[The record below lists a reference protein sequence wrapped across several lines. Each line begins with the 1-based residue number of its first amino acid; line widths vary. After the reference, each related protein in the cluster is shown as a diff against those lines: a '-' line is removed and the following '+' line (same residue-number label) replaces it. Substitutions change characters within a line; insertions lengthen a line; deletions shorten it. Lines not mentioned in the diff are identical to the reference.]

1 MKGWTYMYSHTPFLE
16 DLRVALEGMIKM
28 YWGTCFGWHTKLIVQ
43 EQAAQIFR
51 EMCPPPKT
59 TSSLRMKKLV
69 IHACSY
75 RSQGLC
81 LSTCLREMQ
90 SHFAWSNHKT
100 TSSSAKRCLPNVLHG
115 FTQGSDMR
123 SRKDERILSQCGCTW
138 IYELHSA
145 VQSFEPEMA
154 AVAMKRMKM

>member
-1 MKGWTYMYSHTPFLE
+1 MVNTNLKFGMKGWTYIYSHTPFLE
-16 DLRVALEGMIKM
+16 DPRVALEGMIKM
-28 YWGTCFGWHTKLIVQ
+28 YSGTCFGWQTELILQ

-51 EMCPPPKT
+51 EMCPPPKR
-59 TSSLRMKKLV
+59 TSSLPMKKLV

-90 SHFAWSNHKT
+90 SHCAW
-100 TSSSAKRCLPNVLHG
+100 RCHR
-115 FTQGSDMR
+115 QGSDMR
-123 SRKDERILSQCGCTW
+123 SRKDERMLSQCGCTW
-138 IYELHSA
+138 IFELHSG
-145 VQSFEPEMA
+145 VQSFESEMA